1 MEEMN
6 IEADA
11 EQALHRI
18 AEAAEKLLP
27 LLSEDE
33 QRQVR
38 GSVELLE
45 RKVIPLLNH
54 ECPLLVAVTGGGSVG
69 KSTLFNMLAGGKF
82 SGVKSSM
89 FRRLNSPDSRFT
101 SRMRAGR
108 LTFLNSLRPVCGW
121 RSG

>member
-1 MEEMN
+1 MEEVN

-11 EQALHRI
+11 EQAFHRI

-33 QRQVR
+33 RRQVQESI
-38 GSVELLE
+38 GLLR

-69 KSTLFNMLAGGKF
+69 KSTFFNMLAGGKF
-82 SGVKSSM
+82 SGVKSKAGYTRRTLAAIHPSVAGSEDRM
-89 FRRLNSPDSRFT
+89 ALLFELFRKNI
-101 SRMRAGR
+101 
-108 LTFLNSLRPVCGW
+108 
-121 RSG
+121 

>member
-1 MEEMN
+1 MN

-11 EQALHRI
+11 EQTLHRI

-82 SGVKSSM
+82 SGVKS
-89 FRRLNSPDSRFT
+89 
-101 SRMRAGR
+101 RAGYTKR
-108 LTFLNSLRPVCGW
+108 TLAAIHPSVAGSEDRMALLFEL
-121 RSG
+121 